1 MQNFRRILTL
11 TCGLFLLVAGAFA
24 QTANSPFSYR
34 GIGDYYGNA
43 LAHNQGMAG
52 VGVSNPQYFYL
63 NNQNPALLVFN
74 RFTVFEGGFI
84 GQQNTIKGN
93 GPSEKSGNG
102 NLNYLMMGF
111 PVKRGKWTTSIG
123 LAPFSGVNYRTNYKD
138 SINLDGGGT
147 FGSVNV
153 EESGKGGVNQVFWA
167 NGVALN
173 KNFSVGVRATYLF
186 SSIIN
191 QYTNTLPATV
201 TPVVY
206 SPTIY
211 ERTYIKDFN
220 FSLGASFHEDSL
232 FNKNYRFNVGAV
244 YNFKSE
250 LNTEYYT
257 RIERRNSAG
266 GVADSTTLTN
276 NNPGTIMLPQSF
288 TVGLSFGKGEKWMI
302 GADYSYLKNSLFR
315 DYFGNSQ
322 NATDSWRIALG
333 GEFTPD
339 PMALSGY
346 LKRMTYRTG
355 VSLEKY
361 PYFINGKPVDD
372 FGINF
377 GFTMPVSRISSL
389 DFAFKVGRRGTVQD
403 HTIEENYFKL
413 YFGVTI
419 NDQFW
424 FIKRRFD

>member
-1 MQNFRRILTL
+1 MQNFRRNFTL
-11 TCGLFLLVAGAFA
+11 AFGLLVLVGGAATA
-24 QTANSPFSYR
+24 QIANTPFSYR
-34 GIGDYYGNA
+34 GIGDLFGNA

-63 NNQNPALLVFN
+63 NNQNPALLIYN

-84 GQQNTIKGN
+84 GQYNTIKGN
-93 GPSEKSGNG
+93 GPSEKSGDG

-111 PVKRGKWTTSIG
+111 PVKMGKWSTSFG
-123 LAPFSGVNYRTNYKD
+123 LAPFSGVNYRTNYTD
-138 SINLDGGGT
+138 AIE
-147 FGSVNV
+147 GSTNTVNV
-153 EESGKGGVNQVFWA
+153 EETGTGGVNQVFWA
-167 NGVALN
+167 NGVALS
-173 KNFSVGVRATYLF
+173 KTLSVGLRATYLF
-186 SSIIN
+186 SSIVNEYSNALTTDSSPIV
-191 QYTNTLPATV
+191 YLP
-201 TPVVY
+201 
-206 SPTIY
+206 SIY

-220 FSLGASFHEDSL
+220 FSMGVSYHKDSL

-244 YNFKSE
+244 YTFKSK
-250 LNTEYYT
+250 LNTEYFT
-257 RIERRNSAG
+257 RIERRNNSG
-266 GVADSTTLTN
+266 NVIDSTTLIN
-276 NNPGTIMLPQSF
+276 NVPGTITLPQSF
-288 TVGLSFGKGEKWMI
+288 TIGVSFGRAEKWMI

-322 NATDSWRIALG
+322 NGTDSWRMAIG
-333 GEFTPD
+333 GEITPD

-355 VSLEKY
+355 VSLEQY
-361 PYFINGKPVDD
+361 PYLINGKPVND

-377 GFTMPVSRISSL
+377 GFTMPVNRISSL
-389 DFAFKVGRRGTVQD
+389 DFAFKVGKRGTVQD
-403 HTIEENYFKL
+403 HTIEENYFKV

>member
-1 MQNFRRILTL
+1 M
-11 TCGLFLLVAGAFA
+11 FLLVTGAFA

-84 GQQNTIKGN
+84 GQYNTIKGN

-102 NLNYLMMGF
+102 NMNYLMMGF
-111 PVKRGKWTTSIG
+111 PIKMGKWSTSVG
-123 LAPFSGVNYRTNYKD
+123 LAPYSGVNYRTNYTD
-138 SINLDGGGT
+138 VIE
-147 FGSVNV
+147 GSTATVDV
-153 EESGKGGVNQVFWA
+153 QETGKGGVNQVFWA
-167 NGVALN
+167 NGVALS
-173 KNFSVGVRATYLF
+173 KSFSVGVRATYLF

-191 QYTNTLPATV
+191 EYTNTLPATV
-201 TPVVY
+201 TPVIY

-220 FSLGASFHEDSL
+220 FSLGVSYHKDSL

-257 RIERRNSAG
+257 RIERRNASG
-266 GVADSTTLTN
+266 SVADSTTLIN
-276 NNPGTIMLPQSF
+276 NQPGTIILPQSF

-302 GADYSYLKNSLFR
+302 GVDYSTLKNSLFR

-322 NATDSWRIALG
+322 NATDSWRLAIG
-333 GEFTPD
+333 GELTPD

>member
-1 MQNFRRILTL
+1 V
-11 TCGLFLLVAGAFA
+11 FLLVAGANA
-24 QTANSPFSYR
+24 QTANSPFSFR

-74 RFTVFEGGFI
+74 RFAVFEGGFI
-84 GQQNTIKGN
+84 GQYNTIKGN
-93 GPSEKSGNG
+93 GPSENSGNG

-111 PVKRGKWTTSIG
+111 PVKLGKWSTSIG
-123 LAPFSGVNYRTNYKD
+123 LAPYSGVNYRTNYTEA
-138 SINLDGGGT
+138 IEGGIGNE
-147 FGSVNV
+147 VVDV
-153 EESGKGGVNQVFWA
+153 EETGRGGVNQVFWA
-167 NGVALN
+167 NGVALTDEI
-173 KNFSVGVRATYLF
+173 SVGVRATYLF

-191 QYTNTLPATV
+191 EYTNSVTQTV
-201 TPVVY
+201 NPIVY
-206 SPTIY
+206 EPTIY

-220 FSLGASFHEDSL
+220 FSIGTSFHKDSL
-232 FNKNYRFNVGAV
+232 FNKNYKFNAGAV

-250 LNTEYYT
+250 LNTEYFT
-257 RIERRNSAG
+257 RIERRNTSG
-266 GVADSTTLTN
+266 SIADSTTLIN
-276 NNPGTIMLPQSF
+276 NQPGTITLPQSF
-288 TVGLSFGKGEKWMI
+288 TVGLSFGKGEKWTI

-322 NATDSWRIALG
+322 NGTDSWRIAIG

-355 VSLEKY
+355 VSLEQY
-361 PYFINGKPVDD
+361 PYLINGKPVDD

>member
-1 MQNFRRILTL
+1 
-11 TCGLFLLVAGAFA
+11 
-24 QTANSPFSYR
+24 
-34 GIGDYYGNA
+34 
-43 LAHNQGMAG
+43 
-52 VGVSNPQYFYL
+52 
-63 NNQNPALLVFN
+63 
-74 RFTVFEGGFI
+74 
-84 GQQNTIKGN
+84 
-93 GPSEKSGNG
+93 
-102 NLNYLMMGF
+102 
-111 PVKRGKWTTSIG
+111 
-123 LAPFSGVNYRTNYKD
+123 RTNYTD
-138 SINLDGGGT
+138 VIENSTATVD
-147 FGSVNV
+147 V
-153 EESGKGGVNQVFWA
+153 EETGKGGVNQVFWA
-167 NGVALN
+167 NGVALS
-173 KNFSVGVRATYLF
+173 KSFSVGVRATYLF
-186 SSIIN
+186 SSIVN
-191 QYTNTLPATV
+191 EYTNTLPATV

-220 FSLGASFHEDSL
+220 FSLGASFHKDSL
-232 FNKNYRFNVGAV
+232 FNKNYRFNLGAV

-257 RIERRNSAG
+257 RIERRNSSG
-266 GVADSTTLTN
+266 TVADSTTLTN
-276 NNPGTIMLPQSF
+276 NQPGTITVPQSF
-288 TVGLSFGKGEKWMI
+288 TVGISFGKGEKWMI

-315 DYFGNSQ
+315 DYFGTSQ
-322 NATDSWRIALG
+322 NATDSWRIAVG

-339 PMALSGY
+339 PMALSSY

-355 VSLEKY
+355 VSIEQY

>member
-1 MQNFRRILTL
+1 MWKKAARVALTR
-11 TCGLFLLVAGAFA
+11 
-24 QTANSPFSYR
+24 Y
-34 GIGDYYGNA
+34 
-43 LAHNQGMAG
+43 
-52 VGVSNPQYFYL
+52 
-63 NNQNPALLVFN
+63 
-74 RFTVFEGGFI
+74 
-84 GQQNTIKGN
+84 
-93 GPSEKSGNG
+93 
-102 NLNYLMMGF
+102 
-111 PVKRGKWTTSIG
+111 
-123 LAPFSGVNYRTNYKD
+123 
-138 SINLDGGGT
+138 
-147 FGSVNV
+147 
-153 EESGKGGVNQVFWA
+153 FWA

-333 GEFTPD
+333 GRIYTRPNGIEWLF
-339 PMALSGY
+339 
-346 LKRMTYRTG
+346 
-355 VSLEKY
+355 EK
-361 PYFINGKPVDD
+361 
-372 FGINF
+372 
-377 GFTMPVSRISSL
+377 
-389 DFAFKVGRRGTVQD
+389 
-403 HTIEENYFKL
+403 
-413 YFGVTI
+413 
-419 NDQFW
+419 NDVPN
-424 FIKRRFD
+424 RCES